1 MEDLENKEL
10 EKYIVDISEI
20 DFDEV
25 RKVYNEMQKEKE
37 EREKLM
43 TPEERENLQKMEE
56 IDKICD
62 KIMDYR
68 IKREEMLNEM
78 TTEESIEYYK
88 EICKRADD
96 FADETGMKSV
106 TVDEIHNKK

>member
-1 MEDLENKEL
+1 MEELENEDLE
-10 EKYIVDISEI
+10 KYAIDISEI

-25 RKVYNEMQKEKE
+25 QRVCDKIKKERE
-37 EREKLM
+37 EREKSM
-43 TPEERENLQKMEE
+43 TPKERENLQKMEE

-68 IKREEMLNEM
+68 IKREEKLNSM
-78 TTEESIEYYK
+78 TTEESIDYYK
-88 EICKRADD
+88 EICKRADE
-96 FADETGMKSV
+96 FANELGMKSV